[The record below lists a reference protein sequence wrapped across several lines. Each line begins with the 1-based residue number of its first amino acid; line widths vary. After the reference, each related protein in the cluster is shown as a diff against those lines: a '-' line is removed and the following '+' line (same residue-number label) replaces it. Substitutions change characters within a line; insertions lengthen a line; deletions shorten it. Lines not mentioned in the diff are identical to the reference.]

1 MFEIDFSSQ
10 RKKKEVMIR
19 GENTGKINGISVYFQ
34 RMVQSWLM

>member
-10 RKKKEVMIR
+10 RKKKVMIR
-19 GENTGKINGISVYFQ
+19 GENTGKINGIIVYFQ